1 MTVARLRRAALVLA
15 AVSVFGVGGCG
26 DDDGGDEAAG
36 FVALD
41 GSPRPADDSG
51 VLTEVAD
58 DFSSLTLDGDRR
70 FDIDEDLTSFA
81 AADGSIQPVG
91 RYVGNFVQVGLDDEG
106 GTVQWLGSIASVV
119 STPGE
124 PATAYFTGVLIEV
137 DDEGRL
143 VFRSGTVLEADG
155 SVVVPDVPASVVA
168 TIDVESGTVT
178 TIEPG

>member
-1 MTVARLRRAALVLA
+1 MSVARFRRVALVLA
-15 AVSVFGVGGCG
+15 ALVAFGVAGCG

-41 GSPRPADDSG
+41 GSPRPADDAG

-70 FDIDEDLTSFA
+70 FDIHEDLTSFA

-91 RYVGNFVQVGLDDEG
+91 RYVGNYVQVGLDDEG

-119 STPGE
+119 SLPDE
-124 PATAYFTGVLIEV
+124 PAKAYFTGVLIEV
-137 DDEGRL
+137 DDEHRL
-143 VFRSGTVLEADG
+143 VFRSGTVLEADR
-155 SVVVPDVPASVVA
+155 SVDVPDVPAAVVVA
-168 TIDVESGTVT
+168 IDVESGTVT
-178 TIEPG
+178 SIEAG